1 MKILFHT
8 ETGSTRP
15 YPRGDDLPVV
25 GLSPEYQVFDLH
37 IQDAPAYNPAVE
49 SIELLSGVVNTAA
62 KTITRAW
69 RVVPHPI
76 RPAIVTMRSFRL
88 ALGLEL
94 FNQLSAAINALTDAE
109 QKYQALTYIEY
120 SLTVVQ
126 DHPMVVQLSAAL
138 NKTNE
143 EVAAVFKAARYLDY
157 LAEGHAPQAPPSST
171 ADPLSALMS
180 ATAANSGI

>member
-1 MKILFHT
+1 
-8 ETGSTRP
+8 
-15 YPRGDDLPVV
+15 
-25 GLSPEYQVFDLH
+25 
-37 IQDAPAYNPAVE
+37 
-49 SIELLSGVVNTAA
+49 
-62 KTITRAW
+62 
-69 RVVPHPI
+69 
-76 RPAIVTMRSFRL
+76 MRSFRL

-126 DHPMVVQLSAAL
+126 DHPMVVQFSAAL

-143 EVAAVFKAARYLDY
+143 EIAAVFKAARYLDY